1 MFDSGYLYLDTRNCK
16 ADVLVHQGGTSSGK
30 TYSILQALCDIAI
43 SEANRIITVVG
54 QDIPNLKAGS
64 LRDLENIINSSEE
77 LKSLLVSYNRT
88 DRIFTFNTGSII
100 EFKSYANAQD
110 AKNGKRDYAFFNEA
124 NGIKFKIYNEIA
136 LRTKIR
142 VFIDY
147 NPNEAFWV
155 HEYLIGKPNVQLII
169 SDHRHNPFLSDKVR
183 QKIEA
188 LKDIDEEL
196 WRVYTR
202 GLTGKIEGL
211 IFRNW
216 IECQEIPK
224 DAEFICYALDFGFT
238 NDPTALIEVYKF
250 NSELYVNEII
260 YQRGLTNQDIDKLA
274 VSLGV
279 NKGRYVVADSSEPKS
294 IEELY
299 RLGWNIHGANKSQ
312 GSVNLSIDILRRYR
326 INVTKGSVNLKKEL
340 NSYKW
345 AVDRA
350 GNKTNEPIDFMNH
363 GVDALRYAALNKL
376 MTNKSGKYVIM

>member
-124 NGIKFKIYNEIA
+124 NGIKFEIYNEIA

-196 WRVYTR
+196 
-202 GLTGKIEGL
+202 
-211 IFRNW
+211 
-216 IECQEIPK
+216 
-224 DAEFICYALDFGFT
+224 
-238 NDPTALIEVYKF
+238 
-250 NSELYVNEII
+250 
-260 YQRGLTNQDIDKLA
+260 
-274 VSLGV
+274 
-279 NKGRYVVADSSEPKS
+279 
-294 IEELY
+294 
-299 RLGWNIHGANKSQ
+299 
-312 GSVNLSIDILRRYR
+312 
-326 INVTKGSVNLKKEL
+326 
-340 NSYKW
+340 
-345 AVDRA
+345 
-350 GNKTNEPIDFMNH
+350 
-363 GVDALRYAALNKL
+363 
-376 MTNKSGKYVIM
+376 